1 MNIVLD
7 ASVAVRTLL
16 SAGKEDKTLRERV
29 HGAECHAPR
38 LIDAEVGSVLR
49 RRAAFGAIEMA
60 SAAAAL
66 HALGDLVTEPYP
78 HTSLVRMAWALPD
91 NLTPTTSPSTSPS
104 RPASA
109 TRSSQPTP
117 ASPGRRGSRARSS

>member
-1 MNIVLD
+1 M
-7 ASVAVRTLL
+7 
-16 SAGKEDKTLRERV
+16 E
-29 HGAECHAPR
+29 
-38 LIDAEVGSVLR
+38 
-49 RRAAFGAIEMA
+49 FGILFT
-60 SAAAAL
+60 S
-66 HALGDLVTEPYP
+66 HPNHVTEPYP

-91 NLTPTTSPSTSPS
+91 NLTPTTTPSTSPS